1 MKKLI
6 IIVALVAFALNINA
20 KENDEDINN
29 ISASLNNP
37 TGVWYS
43 TVWRQIFISN
53 GKAIKA
59 RTLFLGADKKVHLV
73 PSSEEDFRKM
83 FFKNGGSQ

>member
-1 MKKLI
+1 MHLFISTKI
-6 IIVALVAFALNINA
+6 IMVALVAFALNINA

-43 TVWRQIFISN
+43 TVWRHRLAVNSV
-53 GKAIKA
+53 AS
-59 RTLFLGADKKVHLV
+59 TSL
-73 PSSEEDFRKM
+73 
-83 FFKNGGSQ
+83 